1 MFKDKKVNFLFH
13 IFLNLEEYYPDGPGP
28 LNTAI
33 DRTDDYGFLHLQLH
47 SWILWDSRHQ
57 ACGFLNKLNV
67 KMLIW

>member
-47 SWILWDSRHQ
+47 SWIL
-57 ACGFLNKLNV
+57 
-67 KMLIW
+67 